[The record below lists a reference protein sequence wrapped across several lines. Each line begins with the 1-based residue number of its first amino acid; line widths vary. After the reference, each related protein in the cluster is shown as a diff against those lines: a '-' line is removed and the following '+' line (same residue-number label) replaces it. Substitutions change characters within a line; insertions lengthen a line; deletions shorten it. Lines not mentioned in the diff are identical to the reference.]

1 MQFIKLDSVTK
12 STTNLRL
19 TIRKYRMTITRF
31 STTKRLSK
39 AVIHNGVAYF
49 SAEVDAK
56 ERLSIEQQMH
66 NLLKNIETG
75 LASIHSNKE
84 RILFATLYLA
94 DMEHFAAMNEIW
106 DSWIVEGLAPARIC
120 VNAAPGDEHALIK
133 AAIIAAT
140 EQH

>member
-1 MQFIKLDSVTK
+1 
-12 STTNLRL
+12 
-19 TIRKYRMTITRF
+19 MTITRF

-56 ERLSIEQQMH
+56 VKMPIQQQMLS
-66 NLLKNIETG
+66 LLKNIEKG

-84 RILFATLYLA
+84 RILFATIYLA
-94 DMEHFAAMNEIW
+94 DMKDFNAMNEIW
-106 DSWIVEGLAPARIC
+106 DNWIIEGLAPARVC
-120 VNAAPGDEHALIK
+120 VHAAPGDEHALIK

-140 EQH
+140 EKY